1 VSGPLNGIKVLDVTT
16 SLSGPLA
23 AGILADLGAD
33 VIKIERPSAP
43 DRARVSGTRRGDISA
58 MFHMAN
64 RGKRSITLDLRDA
77 ADVQIAHALA
87 RDADVF
93 VENFRAGVTERLGI
107 DYATLSGLNDRLIYV
122 SINGFGSTG
131 PYADR
136 PAFDSLLQ
144 AYGGIAA
151 LQADDRGEPQLVGH
165 AVVDKSTGMMGA
177 LTALSALVARERG
190 AGGQHVEVSMLEVAA
205 WFSFLDTA
213 GSVIL
218 PDAPRPAGSD
228 DATSGKR
235 ITLRFAD
242 GWGMLSLGH
251 DDSFRGSC
259 EVFEV
264 DLSDKSRLLT
274 MQGRDADRRGYE
286 AVLAQFR
293 AKAAGLPLAPT
304 ARRLLAAGAMFA
316 EVLEPAQIPA
326 NEQAIARRLFVES
339 RHPLA
344 GRVVEPRLPAVYSK
358 TQPDDPR
365 PSPPLGQHDDEVRSE
380 LLGRSHA

>member
-1 VSGPLNGIKVLDVTT
+1 MTGPLHGIKVLDVTT

-33 VIKIERPSAP
+33 VIKIERRSDP
-43 DRARVSGTRRGDISA
+43 DRARFVGSRQGDISA

-64 RGKRSITLDLRDA
+64 RGKRSITLNLRDP
-77 ADVQIAHALA
+77 ADIEMAQALA

-107 DYATLSGLNDRLIYV
+107 DYATLSALNDQLVYV

-131 PYADR
+131 PYSDR

-151 LQADDRGEPQLVGH
+151 LQADSSGEPQLVGH
-165 AVVDKSTGMMGA
+165 AIVDKITGMMGA
-177 LTALSALVARERG
+177 QAALSALFARERG
-190 AGGQHVEVSMLEVAA
+190 ASGQHVDVSMLEVAV
-205 WFSFLDTA
+205 WFTFLDTA

-218 PDAPRPAGSD
+218 PDAPSSARGD

-251 DDSFRGSC
+251 DNSFRGSC

-264 DLSDKSRLLT
+264 DLNAKPQLLT
-274 MQGRDADRRGYE
+274 MHGREADRRSYE
-286 AVLAQFR
+286 EVLHQFR
-293 AKAAGLPLAPT
+293 TRAASLPLAET
-304 ARRLLAAGAMFA
+304 GAKLLAAGAMFA

-326 NEQAIARRLFVES
+326 NEQAVARRLFVES
-339 RHPLA
+339 QHPVA

-358 TQPDDPR
+358 TQPGDPR
-365 PSPPLGQHDDEVRSE
+365 PSSTLGQHNDEVRAE
-380 LLGRSHA
+380 LHGRGHG

>member
-1 VSGPLNGIKVLDVTT
+1 MSGPLHGIKVLDVTT

-33 VIKIERPSAP
+33 VIKIERASAP
-43 DRARVSGTRRGDISA
+43 DRARFSGTRQGDISA

-64 RGKRSITLDLRDA
+64 RGKRSITLDLREP
-77 ADVQIAHALA
+77 ADLETAHALA

-93 VENFRAGVTERLGI
+93 VENFRVGVTKRLGI
-107 DYATLSGLNDRLIYV
+107 DYATLSALNERLIYV
-122 SINGFGSTG
+122 SVNGFGSTG

-151 LQADDRGEPQLVGH
+151 LQANDRGEPQLVGH
-165 AVVDKSTGMMGA
+165 AVVDKVTGLIGA
-177 LTALSALVARERG
+177 QAALSALFARERG
-190 AGGQHVEVSMLEVAA
+190 AGGQHIEVSMLEAAA

-213 GSVIL
+213 GSTIL

-235 ITLRFAD
+235 ITVRFAD

-251 DDSFRGSC
+251 DDSFRGTC
-259 EVFEV
+259 EIFEV
-264 DLSDKSRLLT
+264 DLDGKQHLLT
-274 MQGRDADRRGYE
+274 MQGRDADRLGYE
-286 AVLAQFR
+286 AVLEQFR
-293 AKAAGLPLAPT
+293 AKAASLPLTPT
-304 ARRLLAAGAMFA
+304 AHKLLAAGAMFA

-326 NEQAIARRLFVES
+326 NEQAVARRLHRIAAPS
-339 RHPLA
+339 RGPDR
-344 GRVVEPRLPAVYSK
+344 GTTTPRGLLRDSARRPAAK
-358 TQPDDPR
+358 PGPWPAQRRGP
-365 PSPPLGQHDDEVRSE
+365 VR
-380 LLGRSHA
+380 APAA